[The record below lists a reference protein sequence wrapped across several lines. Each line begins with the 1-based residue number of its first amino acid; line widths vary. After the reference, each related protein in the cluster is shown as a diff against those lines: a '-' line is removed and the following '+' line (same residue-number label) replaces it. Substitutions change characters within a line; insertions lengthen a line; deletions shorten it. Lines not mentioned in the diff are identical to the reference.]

1 MAPEPDAARGHD
13 SAFARNGPTATAP
26 AETPEAMADRLRRLE
41 EQLAALHAH
50 QTALPTYPLPR
61 DAEPAGLSA
70 LVPTVSRMMMPAIR
84 QLTRVGSVWDRF
96 PFLTELRLMVK
107 MYVDP
112 KYRLSRIAQFGVPA
126 VLGLMV
132 VDYLFVDYFT
142 FGLRVVTPVVERLL
156 LVVLAVVLYKILARE
171 AGRYADVLVYLSRYD
186 KGRG

>member
-13 SAFARNGPTATAP
+13 SAFARNGTPAPAP
-26 AETPEAMADRLRRLE
+26 AESPEAMADRLRRLE

-70 LVPTVSRMMMPAIR
+70 LVPAVTRVMMPALR

-96 PFLTELRLMVK
+96 PFLTELRLMAK

-112 KYRLSRIAQFGVPA
+112 KYRLSRVAQFGVPA

-132 VDYLFVDYFT
+132 LNYFLVGWFT
-142 FGLRVVTPVVERLL
+142 LSLPVVTPVVERLIL
-156 LVVLAVVLYKILARE
+156 AVLAVVLYKILARE
-171 AGRYADVLVYLSRYD
+171 AGRYADVLLYLSRYD